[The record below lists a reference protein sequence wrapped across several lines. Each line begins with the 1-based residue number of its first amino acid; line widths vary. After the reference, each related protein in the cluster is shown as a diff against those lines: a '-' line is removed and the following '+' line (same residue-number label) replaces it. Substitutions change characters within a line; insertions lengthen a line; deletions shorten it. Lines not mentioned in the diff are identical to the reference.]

1 MTQDLSS
8 TMALHKHRESLC
20 IPIDARNL
28 GGDPCGTPDFPPYFP
43 SQPEIATV
51 ETELNNQYHRPC
63 TLHALVMLR
72 RYRLPFHAAPRD
84 MQHRYDIATSNIP
97 IIARPQTTQTLPVQ
111 LAPRM
116 MAG

>member
-1 MTQDLSS
+1 
-8 TMALHKHRESLC
+8 MALHKHGESLC

-28 GGDPCGTPDFPPYFP
+28 GGDPCGTADFPSYFP
-43 SQPEIATV
+43 SKPEIATV
-51 ETELNNQYHRPC
+51 EMVLNNQYYRPC
-63 TLHALVMLR
+63 TLHALATLR

-97 IIARPQTTQTLPVQ
+97 IIARPQTSRTLPVQ

-116 MAG
+116 IAG